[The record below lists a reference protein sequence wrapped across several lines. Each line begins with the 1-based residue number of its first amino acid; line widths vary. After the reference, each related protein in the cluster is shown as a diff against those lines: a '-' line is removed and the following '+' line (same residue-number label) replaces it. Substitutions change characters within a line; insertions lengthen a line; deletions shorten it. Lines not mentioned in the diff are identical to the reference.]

1 MADELPAMES
11 PFGDGPLEDVNPEA
25 TPEPTPESEPL
36 DPQAQA
42 LVDSQAREQEANA
55 RADAAQQNLTRA
67 LATPTPAPPPQTVLA
82 PPAPMPDPVT
92 DAAGFQTWLASE
104 QAKTTATHQGE
115 IARLRAENQ
124 MHAETRSADQLFNEF
139 VATRPGLA
147 NQREIVDAAARKAGV
162 TLNEPTS
169 EIFRKTEEALR
180 AAGVNVGERQPL
192 PKKGAAAAAA
202 AVGRGSAGPRPAPK
216 PATEN
221 DDVDFVDQIADRA
234 HELGLN

>member
-92 DAAGFQTWLASE
+92 DAAGFQTWLAGE

-124 MHAETRSADQLFNEF
+124 AHTETRSADQLFNEY
-139 VATRPGLA
+139 VATRPSLA
-147 NQREIVDAAARKAGV
+147 NQREIVEAAANKAG
-162 TLNEPTS
+162 TRLDEPKA
-169 EIFRKTEEALR
+169 EIFRKTDEALR
-180 AAGVNVGERQPL
+180 AAGVNVGEKQPL
-192 PKKGAAAAAA
+192 PTKSNAAAAA
-202 AVGRGSAGPRPAPK
+202 AVGRGSAGARPAPK
-216 PATEN
+216 PSDEPQAK
-221 DDVDFVDQIADRA
+221 DFVDQIADRA
-234 HELGLN
+234 YDLGLN